1 MNSNNSKASVIA
13 RGGMLTALGV
23 LFVYLSSVLPT
34 SRMFLEGLTSCLILA
49 SIILMGA
56 KNSIAVYAAT
66 AVLSFLVCGLRL
78 TTIAYV
84 LVFGLYGFVKYY
96 IEGLNNIVLEYALKL
111 IYCNVCLAV
120 LFLIYKL
127 FLPNLFDI
135 KAAVYIIVIAA
146 QFVFLI
152 YDYAL
157 SAFATYFRK
166 RYGKLNIR

>member
-1 MNSNNSKASVIA
+1 MDSNKSKASVIA

-23 LFVYLSSVLPT
+23 LFVYLSSFFPT
-34 SRMFLEGLTSCLILA
+34 SRIFLEGLASCLILA
-49 SIILMGA
+49 SIIIMGT

-66 AVLSFLVCGLRL
+66 ALLSFLVCGLRL

-96 IEGLNNIVLEYALKL
+96 IEGMNKIVLEYVLKL
-111 IYCNVCLAV
+111 LYCNICLVV

-135 KAAVYIIVIAA
+135 QAAVYIIVIAA
-146 QFVFLI
+146 QFVFLL
-152 YDYAL
+152 YDYVL
-157 SAFATYFRK
+157 SAFATFFRK
-166 RYGKLNIR
+166 RYGKLNLR